1 MVELSIA
8 EYAVRLGVSADTVR
22 RRIRAG
28 QIPART
34 DARGRYVV
42 IIPSEAAEVLHAVPT
57 QDAQDEADATELV
70 QTLREQ
76 VSDLQQQL
84 GIANRRLDDA
94 ERERTELHQLVSQ
107 AQQLAGARMLPAPT
121 EIRSAGSPETRAPSW
136 WREFREG
143 KRGLGA
149 SLTLTGV
156 VALIAGVF
164 LHFALQHQ
172 VIGSAA
178 HLGYVVGLVGL
189 LTFLIGLVL
198 VF

>member
-1 MVELSIA
+1 MMRS
-8 EYAVRLGVSADTVR
+8 GTGPSCVSSSAR
-22 RRIRAG
+22 RQ
-28 QIPART
+28 QI
-34 DARGRYVV
+34 
-42 IIPSEAAEVLHAVPT
+42 
-57 QDAQDEADATELV
+57 
-70 QTLREQ
+70 
-76 VSDLQQQL
+76 
-84 GIANRRLDDA
+84 
-94 ERERTELHQLVSQ
+94 
-107 AQQLAGARMLPAPT
+107 AGARLLPPVAG
-121 EIRSAGSPETRAPSW
+121 RSSESPETLALNR

-178 HLGYVVGLVGL
+178 HLGYVIGLVGL